1 MAIIPTDLQSTVAA
15 FSADLQQKVTEWLQW
30 DKNEKTRQ
38 SILDLIK
45 DNNVARLSELL
56 LQRQAFGTAGI
67 RALMEPGFN
76 GLNDLVIIQTSQGL
90 AKYLVEL
97 QQKVVNGG
105 DGGSKPQRSVV
116 IGFDGRYNSLRF
128 AKISARA
135 FIHCGY
141 KVYLFSRVVPTP
153 FVPFSVRHFSASAGV
168 MVTASHNP
176 KMYNGYKVYLDNG
189 AQILS
194 PHDRNIQAH
203 ILQSQAPW
211 GDFMWDTDSLTYES
225 SKQWLVDPVE
235 EVMERYMSTLVGNAT
250 QAPLVAATDLHA
262 VYTALHGVG
271 HECLTEAF
279 KRLGFRHYFPV
290 LTQKDP
296 DPEFPTVVFPN
307 PEEGQGVLDESIRTA
322 TESNSTLIIANDPD
336 SDRLAAS
343 ELHGTE
349 WRVFNGNELGALLG
363 WWIWSQFEER
373 NKGAVPKSDVFMTSS
388 AVSSKIL
395 ETIAKREGFT
405 WFETLTGFKW
415 MGNYAVDLHVKGK
428 TVLFAFEEAIGFMVG
443 TQVFDKDGI
452 TGAATLLQLAA
463 YLRSKGSTLL
473 DQLNEIYRTYGFH
486 YSINSYFICHDPAK
500 IERIFNRVAD
510 LNGPN
515 SYISE
520 VNGIKVVR
528 VRDLNRGYDSSTTDK
543 KPTLPTS
550 TSSFMLTLYFAN
562 GSVITFR
569 TSGTEPKIKYYSE
582 MVADPSQKDWNQV
595 KESHRSLVEA
605 AVEAVLEPKKN
616 EIQPKKD

>member
-1 MAIIPTDLQSTVAA
+1 MFCICSS
-15 FSADLQQKVTEWLQW
+15 FSIFQ
-30 DKNEKTRQ
+30 
-38 SILDLIK
+38 
-45 DNNVARLSELL
+45 
-56 LQRQAFGTAGI
+56 
-67 RALMEPGFN
+67 
-76 GLNDLVIIQTSQGL
+76 
-90 AKYLVEL
+90 
-97 QQKVVNGG
+97 
-105 DGGSKPQRSVV
+105 
-116 IGFDGRYNSLRF
+116 
-128 AKISARA
+128 
-135 FIHCGY
+135 
-141 KVYLFSRVVPTP
+141 
-153 FVPFSVRHFSASAGV
+153 
-168 MVTASHNP
+168 
-176 KMYNGYKVYLDNG
+176 
-189 AQILS
+189 
-194 PHDRNIQAH
+194 
-203 ILQSQAPW
+203 
-211 GDFMWDTDSLTYES
+211 
-225 SKQWLVDPVE
+225 
-235 EVMERYMSTLVGNAT
+235 
-250 QAPLVAATDLHA
+250 
-262 VYTALHGVG
+262 
-271 HECLTEAF
+271 
-279 KRLGFRHYFPV
+279 
-290 LTQKDP
+290 
-296 DPEFPTVVFPN
+296 
-307 PEEGQGVLDESIRTA
+307 DESIRTA

-515 SYISE
+515 S
-520 VNGIKVVR
+520 VR
-528 VRDLNRGYDSSTTDK
+528 CPLLLMNIFLITSFSCN
-543 KPTLPTS
+543 S
-550 TSSFMLTLYFAN
+550 TSL
-562 GSVITFR
+562 R
-569 TSGTEPKIKYYSE
+569 
-582 MVADPSQKDWNQV
+582 
-595 KESHRSLVEA
+595 
-605 AVEAVLEPKKN
+605 
-616 EIQPKKD
+616 